1 MSPTE
6 TKFLLSKS
14 LFIAKTLFSSSS
26 SDTLQHLACTCDIS
40 YRLVDFQNALIE
52 TKGFNEQLTK
62 KLPLVSGWGMHS
74 YGEEYLPVELSWIK
88 QEASLFCR
96 WISSH
101 NSMVL
106 VSRCFSGFLF
116 WSWAKSQSFVRKES
130 SNESF
135 TDVSNTLRS

>member
-14 LFIAKTLFSSSS
+14 LFIAKTFFSISS

-62 KLPLVSGWGMHS
+62 KLPLVSG
-74 YGEEYLPVELSWIK
+74 
-88 QEASLFCR
+88 
-96 WISSH
+96 
-101 NSMVL
+101 
-106 VSRCFSGFLF
+106 
-116 WSWAKSQSFVRKES
+116 
-130 SNESF
+130 
-135 TDVSNTLRS
+135 